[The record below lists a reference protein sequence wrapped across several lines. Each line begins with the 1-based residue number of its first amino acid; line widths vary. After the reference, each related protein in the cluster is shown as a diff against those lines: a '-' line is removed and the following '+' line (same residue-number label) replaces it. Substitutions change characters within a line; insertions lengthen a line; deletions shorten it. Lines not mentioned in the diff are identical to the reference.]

1 VTTNDPVNPVTQLEV
16 IADLKQLLAASPNR
30 HWFGQ
35 IKQDEVITR
44 QFTFEG
50 SKLNEVTLT
59 SVRMKEDSKNKD
71 AFTWK
76 IHDVRKDGARELTLD
91 VTVHANLIQPG
102 RFGDILVVETD
113 LEPSFVL
120 ELYLTGD
127 VLGPISANP
136 QRLYFGQFDM
146 NREMENVL
154 RLTANTEKPF
164 KILTASIDDKEFR
177 IDPWARDAAADHT
190 ITIRFLPKETRDRI
204 RTVLVITTD
213 LEAQP
218 VVEVEIHAYQRRN
231 RPDSRQRMDAREL
244 APSRVSPGE
253 SSFDAGSARDHTK
266 R

>member
-1 VTTNDPVNPVTQLEV
+1 MTTNDPENPVIQLEV
-16 IADLKQLLAASPNR
+16 VADLQQLLAASPNR

-59 SVRMKEDSKNKD
+59 SVRLKEDSKNTD
-71 AFTWK
+71 AYTWK
-76 IHDVRKDGARELTLD
+76 IHDVKQDGSRQLTLD
-91 VTVHANLIQPG
+91 VTVHANRIQPG

-113 LEPSFVL
+113 LEPSFIL

-136 QRLYFGQFDM
+136 QRLYFGQFEM
-146 NREMENVL
+146 NQEMENVL

-164 KILTASIDDKEFR
+164 RILTASIDDNEFR

-190 ITIRFLPKETRDRI
+190 ITIRFLPKEIRDRI
-204 RTVLVITTD
+204 RTALVITTD

-218 VVEVEIHAYQRRN
+218 VMEIEIHAYQRRT
-231 RPDSRQRMDAREL
+231 RPDSRQQMDAREL
-244 APSRVSPGE
+244 APSRVSPGK
-253 SSFDAGSARDHTK
+253 SSPDAGPARDSTTH
-266 R
+266 